1 MVSILHNTV
10 DSTVDQLLL
19 LIGGMPP
26 PGMPPPGVMG
36 RGMPPPPGMRPPPP
50 GMPPMRGEFILM
62 HQWSVQILCTGL
74 LASSHTSHASAIP
87 CFY

>member
-1 MVSILHNTV
+1 M
-10 DSTVDQLLL
+10 L

-50 GMPPMRGEFILM
+50 GMPPNMRGKHVPLTICMLY
-62 HQWSVQILCTGL
+62 L
-74 LASSHTSHASAIP
+74 LHNVLWYCA
-87 CFY
+87 